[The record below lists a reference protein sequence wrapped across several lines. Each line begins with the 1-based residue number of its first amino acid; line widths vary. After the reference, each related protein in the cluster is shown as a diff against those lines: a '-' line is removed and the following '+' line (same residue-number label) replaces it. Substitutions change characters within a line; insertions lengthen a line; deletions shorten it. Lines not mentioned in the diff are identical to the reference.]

1 VSEQPPSEQPPG
13 TPERDPPAG
22 LAPDAAPTV
31 AAAAGNAPPVSP
43 PQAAHD
49 PVAGGIS
56 ASDFHP
62 AGSGSP
68 FPADR
73 PEVAVGAAFAGGLV
87 LALIL
92 KRLAR

>member
-1 VSEQPPSEQPPG
+1 VTEPPPSEQPVVGQGGDVPAAFAAVTPG
-13 TPERDPPAG
+13 QSA
-22 LAPDAAPTV
+22 DAAP
-31 AAAAGNAPPVSP
+31 APSGP
-43 PQAAHD
+43 
-49 PVAGGIS
+49 
-56 ASDFHP
+56 
-62 AGSGSP
+62 SGSP